1 MSANTSL
8 EQDKA
13 TLLKVWAAVGGTK
26 QTLTNGS
33 DDVSSW
39 KGITVRNGRVR
50 KIGEKMLMGKVW
62 GGTAESNTE
71 L

>member
-8 EQDKA
+8 AQDKA
-13 TLLKVWAAVGGTK
+13 TVLKVWAAVGGAK
-26 QTLTNGS
+26 QALTNGS

-39 KGITVRNGRVR
+39 KGITVRNGRITR
-50 KIGEKMLMGKVW
+50 IGEIMLMGKVW